1 MECSMPSLARGPLVL
16 PRGFPRPSEPL
27 SQSQICYR
35 RDQGRFVALP
45 SPHSPQCRLI
55 FKPDSQSCGGSSDTA
70 AASLSPSSDQA
81 RRLVSGMPGPVAM
94 HRAGVF
100 LASRGEGHA
109 DGVLLAGQHWPFP
122 NPRSTSLDRKH
133 HSTGGP
139 TSSQWRLAPS
149 LPSASDRQ
157 RESERGTALRE
168 CLMSCCS
175 PLGGDSLCRDY
186 AQDR

>member
-1 MECSMPSLARGPLVL
+1 MFHARSRAWTPRAPSRLSKAVRT
-16 PRGFPRPSEPL
+16 SEP
-27 SQSQICYR
+27 IP
-35 RDQGRFVALP
+35 DMLP
-45 SPHSPQCRLI
+45 TGPRTVCGSPLPP
-55 FKPDSQSCGGSSDTA
+55 FPA
-70 AASLSPSSDQA
+70 VPSHLQA
-81 RRLVSGMPGPVAM
+81 RLVELWWLERYSCSISLTLERSGTPARERYTRPGGNAPS
-94 HRAGVF
+94 GVC
-100 LASRGEGHA
+100 LASRGEGLA
-109 DGVLLAGQHWPFP
+109 DGVLLAGQHWTFP
-122 NPRSTSLDRKH
+122 DPRSTSLDRKH

-149 LPSASDRQ
+149 SPSASDRQ